1 MGRRMY
7 NKGMTGV
14 TSRTLALCF
23 IIIFAGC
30 AGPSAIRYVNP
41 EANFS
46 YIKKIAILPFNNMSA
61 DKFAGERVRNNLTVD
76 LMSRG
81 VFAVKEQGEVSK
93 VMRLVFRAA
102 GYEEGSLLEVD
113 QETLKMMGEKLGVQ
127 AVILG
132 SVDEYEGRGGR
143 TVVTLSVRM
152 HDTSSGIVLWQ
163 ARSTAIGTSNL
174 RKIVGLEEL
183 DRSVLTSKAVKEVL
197 DTLL

>member
-1 MGRRMY
+1 MY
-7 NKGMTGV
+7 NKSMAGIIT
-14 TSRTLALCF
+14 RTMALCL

-30 AGPSAIRYVNP
+30 GSPSVIRYINP

-46 YIKKIAILPFNNMSA
+46 FIKTIAILPFNNLGN
-61 DKFAGERVRNNLTVD
+61 DEFAGERVRNSFTVD

-81 VFAVKEQGEVSK
+81 VFGVKESGEVSK
-93 VMRLVFRAA
+93 AMRLVFRAA
-102 GYEEGSLLEVD
+102 GYEEGGLLEVD
-113 QETLKMMGEKLGVQ
+113 HETLKLLGEKLGVQ

-132 SVDEYEGRGGR
+132 SVDEYVVGARSL
-143 TVVTLSVRM
+143 VTLSVRM

-163 ARSTAIGTSNL
+163 ARSTASGASNF
-174 RKIVGLEEL
+174 RKIVGLEET